1 MKEGSLGEY
10 VVNDTTNP
18 ILIKTSINPSNS
30 KVRFFKKFVTLSKKF
45 VFITNR
51 LRTFY
56 HFYESVKNFYMIK
69 QRICIVGDGLSGLMT
84 AVVLAKVPGI
94 EINLIAKKGT
104 KNPDKRTTAISD
116 TNFKFFN
123 QNTTSSGQKLF
134 WPSKKIELFYET
146 SKEKIN
152 FLNLN
157 EANSNLMYV
166 FENDKIKSLLLKEIS
181 KSKIKLIRKD
191 VKNLDDLKHYDLIIL
206 CIGGQSKIYDKI
218 IKTRSIKKNY
228 KETAITGYVRHNFKT
243 LNTSQFFLKEGP
255 LAILPFSKNYFSFVW
270 SVKKHFFDNNS
281 KKITSLVKNRMLEI
295 LKSKKDITISNIQSY
310 PISLSLRRQYHQK
323 NILILGEGLHTIH
336 PVAGQGFNLVLRDI
350 KKLKEIIKYYVCLGI
365 SIKNSYALNDFYNS
379 RKPENIVM
387 SLGVDVTHS
396 FFKKNKYLDP
406 FKEIIVKNI
415 KNNETL
421 KKFSKIIS
429 NRGLSL

>member
-1 MKEGSLGEY
+1 
-10 VVNDTTNP
+10 
-18 ILIKTSINPSNS
+18 
-30 KVRFFKKFVTLSKKF
+30 
-45 VFITNR
+45 
-51 LRTFY
+51 
-56 HFYESVKNFYMIK
+56 MIK

-94 EINLIAKKGT
+94 EVNLIAKKAT
-104 KNPDKRTTAISD
+104 KTLDKRTTAISD
-116 TNFKFFN
+116 TNYKFIN
-123 QNTTSSGQKLF
+123 QNITCLGRKLF

-146 SKEKIN
+146 SEANIN

-166 FENDKIKSLLLKEIS
+166 FENDKVKSLLLKEIS
-181 KSKIKLIRKD
+181 KNKIKLIRKD
-191 VKNLDDLKHYDLIIL
+191 VKNLVELKNYDLIIL
-206 CIGGQSKIYDKI
+206 CIGAQSKIYNNITKI
-218 IKTRSIKKNY
+218 RSIKKDY
-228 KETAITGYVRHNFKT
+228 KEIAITGYVRHNYKT

-270 SVKKHFFDNNS
+270 SIKKRFFENIS
-281 KKITSLVKNRMLEI
+281 KKITTIVKNKIVEI
-295 LKSKKDITISNIQSY
+295 MKNKQDITISNIQSY

-323 NILILGEGLHTIH
+323 NILIFGEGLHTIH

-350 KKLKEIIKYYVCLGI
+350 KKLKEIIKYYAGLGI
-365 SIKNSYALNDFYNS
+365 SIKNSYALDDFYNN
-379 RKPENIVM
+379 RKPENTIM
-387 SLGVDVTHS
+387 SLGVDVTHN
-396 FFKKNKYLDP
+396 FFKQNKYLDP

>member
-1 MKEGSLGEY
+1 
-10 VVNDTTNP
+10 
-18 ILIKTSINPSNS
+18 
-30 KVRFFKKFVTLSKKF
+30 
-45 VFITNR
+45 
-51 LRTFY
+51 
-56 HFYESVKNFYMIK
+56 MIK

-84 AVVLAKVPGI
+84 ATVLSKVPGI
-94 EINLIAKKGT
+94 VVNLIAKKGT
-104 KNPDKRTTAISD
+104 KNADKRTTAISD
-116 TNFKFFN
+116 TNFKFIN
-123 QNTTSSGQKLF
+123 QNINTLGQKLF

-166 FENDKIKSLLLKEIS
+166 FENDKVKSLLLKEIS
-181 KSKIKLIRKD
+181 KNKVRLIRKD
-191 VKNLDDLKHYDLIIL
+191 VKNLEELKNYDLIVL
-206 CIGGQSKIYDKI
+206 CLGGQSKIYDKI

-228 KETAITGYVRHNFKT
+228 KEIAITGYVRHNFKT

-270 SVKKHFFDNNS
+270 SVKKHFFENNS
-281 KKITSLVKNRMLEI
+281 NKITTLVKNKIIEI
-295 LKSKKDITISNIQSY
+295 LKNKKDIIISNIQSY

-350 KKLKEIIKYYVCLGI
+350 KKLEEIIKYYVGLGI

-379 RKPENIVM
+379 RKPENTIM
-387 SLGVDVTHS
+387 SLGVDATHG
-396 FFKKNKYLDP
+396 FFKQNKYLDP

-415 KNNETL
+415 KNNEIL

>member
-1 MKEGSLGEY
+1 
-10 VVNDTTNP
+10 
-18 ILIKTSINPSNS
+18 
-30 KVRFFKKFVTLSKKF
+30 
-45 VFITNR
+45 
-51 LRTFY
+51 
-56 HFYESVKNFYMIK
+56 MIK

-84 AVVLAKVPGI
+84 AAVLAKVPGI
-94 EINLIAKKGT
+94 EVNLIAKKGT
-104 KNPDKRTTAISD
+104 KNDDKRTTAISD
-116 TNFKFFN
+116 TNYKFIN
-123 QNTTSSGQKLF
+123 KNITSLGSKFF

-146 SKEKIN
+146 SKESIN

-166 FENDKIKSLLLKEIS
+166 FENDKVKSILLKEIS
-181 KSKIKLIRKD
+181 KNKIKLIRKD
-191 VKNLDDLKHYDLIIL
+191 LKNLDELKNYDLAIL
-206 CIGGQSKIYDKI
+206 CIGGQSKIYDNITKN
-218 IKTRSIKKNY
+218 RSINKDY
-228 KETAITGYVRHNFKT
+228 KERAITGYVKHNYKT

-270 SVKKHFFDNNS
+270 SVKKHFFENSS
-281 KKITSLVKNRMLEI
+281 KKIITLVKNKLSELM
-295 LKSKKDITISNIQSY
+295 KSKQDITISNIQSY

-350 KKLKEIIKYYVCLGI
+350 KKLKEIVKYYVGLGI

-379 RKPENIVM
+379 RKPENTIM
-387 SLGVDVTHS
+387 SLGVDATHS
-396 FFKKNKYLDP
+396 FFKQNKYLDP

-429 NRGLSL
+429 NRGLSF

>member
-1 MKEGSLGEY
+1 MS
-10 VVNDTTNP
+10 
-18 ILIKTSINPSNS
+18 
-30 KVRFFKKFVTLSKKF
+30 
-45 VFITNR
+45 
-51 LRTFY
+51 
-56 HFYESVKNFYMIK
+56 K

-84 AVVLAKVPGI
+84 AVVLAKLPGI
-94 EINLIAKKGT
+94 EVNLIAKKGT
-104 KNPDKRTTAISD
+104 KNVDKRTTAISD
-116 TNFKFFN
+116 TNYKFIN
-123 QNTTSSGQKLF
+123 QNITSLGQKLF

-146 SKEKIN
+146 SKENIN

-166 FENDKIKSLLLKEIS
+166 FENDKVKSLLLKEIL
-181 KSKIKLIRKD
+181 KNKIKLIRKD
-191 VKNLDDLKHYDLIIL
+191 VKKLVELKNYDLIIL
-206 CIGGQSKIYDKI
+206 CVGGQSKIYNNISKI
-218 IKTRSIKKNY
+218 RSIKKNY
-228 KETAITGYVRHNFKT
+228 KEIAITGYVRHNYKT
-243 LNTSQFFLKEGP
+243 LNTCQFFLKEGP

-270 SVKKHFFDNNS
+270 SVKKHFFEINS
-281 KKITSLVKNRMLEI
+281 KKITSLVKNKILEMM
-295 LKSKKDITISNIQSY
+295 KNKQDITISNIQSY
-310 PISLSLRRQYHQK
+310 PISLSLRRQYHRK

-350 KKLKEIIKYYVCLGI
+350 KKLKEIIKYYVSLGI

-379 RKPENIVM
+379 RKPENTIM
-387 SLGVDVTHS
+387 SLGVDATHS
-396 FFKKNKYLDP
+396 FFKQNKYLDP